1 MFSSTK
7 LVTTVACLQLCDK
20 GMASLDDA
28 DLVRHHVPE
37 LEATQVIT
45 GFDEQGNEQMEDVR
59 NPITLRLLLSHTSG
73 FCYYSND
80 ANITRWHDKHG
91 FDWRFLKANTTVAR
105 YQTPLAFQPGAKWHY
120 GTGIDW
126 AGILVTRVTGRSLED
141 YFQEFI
147 FRPMKMTST
156 SFLPNASIK
165 ERMMS
170 LTQNLDNMG
179 ITAYPDNFDSIP
191 FGLDRESDPDKVGPC
206 FAGGAGLL
214 STALDYLAM
223 LRGIM
228 ASAANDDG
236 SSDSALLSSGSFR
249 ELFHDSI
256 PSDADRSY
264 LLEAM
269 TGQTYHDPILL
280 REKEDGIKRTGHSV
294 GLLLNFVDSC
304 YGRRAGSGCWDGAA
318 KTQYWLD
325 PVTGLAGVC
334 MTNIFGPN
342 PNPFFKLYNDVER
355 AAYDALS
362 SK

>member
-1 MFSSTK
+1 M
-7 LVTTVACLQLCDK
+7 
-20 GMASLDDA
+20 
-28 DLVRHHVPE
+28 
-37 LEATQVIT
+37 
-45 GFDEQGNEQMEDVR
+45 
-59 NPITLRLLLSHTSG
+59 
-73 FCYYSND
+73 
-80 ANITRWHDKHG
+80 
-91 FDWRFLKANTTVAR
+91 KANTTVAR

-126 AGILVTRVTGRSLED
+126 AGIFVTRVTGRSLEE

-170 LTQNLDNMG
+170 LTQNLDNTG
-179 ITAYPDNFDSIP
+179 ITAYPDNFKSIP

-206 FAGGAGLL
+206 FAGGAGLF

-228 ASAANDDG
+228 ASAANEDG
-236 SSDSALLSSGSFR
+236 SSDSALLSSRSFR

-280 REKEDGIKRTGHSV
+280 KEKDDGIRRTGHSV

-304 YGRRAGSGCWDGAA
+304 YGRKAGSGCWDGAA

-325 PVTGLAGVC
+325 PVTGLAVSRAGCALLPTRDIAVC
-334 MTNIFGPN
+334 LPQSVLTYVSTSYHRTSGSLHDEHFRTQSEPLFQAVQRRRTRSVRCPELPVGSPIFNPGGP
-342 PNPFFKLYNDVER
+342 LY
-355 AAYDALS
+355 S
-362 SK
+362 F